1 MRRALLTLAIA
12 ALVLPA
18 AALGKGPSAATVDG
32 PGAGGGGISFGG
44 DGGTPGGDA
53 LGALAEQSG
62 LYPAVFAQEP
72 DPILTKRPKG
82 DLGPKYTITW
92 TVPGPN
98 SETWKLH
105 QDVYPYATPAP
116 VTYMEPGQPV
126 YADKTHGGWF
136 QAGPEL
142 KQTLVAAGL
151 PSSATGASSGSS
163 DFPTALVSLLTAF
176 LLFAMATALIIHR
189 RTRTRPAA
197 A

>member
-1 MRRALLTLAIA
+1 MTRALLTLTIA

-18 AALGKGPSAATVDG
+18 AAVGKGPSAASVDG
-32 PGAGGGGISFGG
+32 PGSGGGLTFGS
-44 DGGTPGGDA
+44 DGRPPDSGA

-72 DPILTKRPKG
+72 DPMLSTRPKG

-98 SETWKLH
+98 NEIWKLR

-116 VTYMEPGQPV
+116 VTYMEPGQTV
-126 YADKTHGGWF
+126 YDQKTRGGWF
-136 QAGPEL
+136 QADAAL
-142 KQTLVAAGL
+142 KQTLVDAGL
-151 PSSATGASSGSS
+151 PSTPSAGSSGSS
-163 DFPTALVSLLTAF
+163 DFPTALLSLLTAF
-176 LLFAMATALIIHR
+176 LLVAMTTALIIRR

>member
-1 MRRALLTLAIA
+1 MKRVLLAFTIA

-18 AALGKGPSAATVDG
+18 AALAKGPSAASVDG

-44 DGGTPGGDA
+44 NGGTPGGDA

-72 DPILTKRPKG
+72 DPMLSTRPKG

-98 SETWKLH
+98 NEIWKLH

-116 VTYMEPGQPV
+116 VTYMEPGQAV
-126 YADKTHGGWF
+126 YADKTRGGWF
-136 QAGPEL
+136 QADAAL
-142 KQTLVAAGL
+142 KQTLVDAGL
-151 PSSATGASSGSS
+151 PSSAAAASSGSS
-163 DFPTALVSLLTAF
+163 DFPTALLTLLTAF
-176 LLFAMATALIIHR
+176 LLVAAATALLIR
-189 RTRTRPAA
+189 RRARPAA